1 MPCAPEPEASS
12 KTLTAHVQDLGKA
25 ASVDYAPGPWASS
38 KVLVTGAA
46 RVGKTAFIGAAS
58 DIAPVRTIETIPSP
72 RGEQA
77 LVLDLGRIAISNHH
91 ILTLVGASL
100 PTVWDG
106 LWPDVARGALGAVV
120 LVHPDAPED
129 GFPAVEALEEAHV
142 PFQVVVAHLHNTT
155 PDANKV
161 GQVLEVEPSRVTV
174 CDPRSRV
181 AARFAIG
188 DVVRCA
194 LAQMS
199 GQVAL

>member
-1 MPCAPEPEASS
+1 MPCAPEPEASP
-12 KTLTAHVQDLGKA
+12 KTRAPHLQGLGQP
-25 ASVDYAPGPWASS
+25 ASVDYAPGPWTSS

-77 LVLDLGRIAISNHH
+77 LVLDLGRIAISDHH
-91 ILTLVGASL
+91 ILTLVGAPL

-120 LVHPDAPED
+120 LVRPDAPED

-142 PFQVVVAHLHNTT
+142 PFQIVIAHLHGTT

-161 GQVLEVEPSRVTV
+161 GQVLEVEPQRITV

-194 LAQMS
+194 LTQMS